1 MQQATTIKPDAAV
14 LWLELGIAQTGQKKY
29 DDAATSLKK
38 AMDLDT
44 ASKKPNPEIQAAD
57 DNALGEVY
65 ANTNKIPDAT
75 ASYDAAAKLQP
86 ANAGMFYTNETI
98 VLSRAGQTD
107 ATIAAADKAIAADPT
122 KADSLLPE
130 GTGAHFESHR
140 GSEDA
145 EDRRASGY
153 RGSLQQV
160 PRIGPQRAD
169 GARSEVDPGG
179 DRGEGQHQVLRRQEA
194 LIWLGGRNQVEGTL
208 LLGVPLLLSGGTSL
222 EHSAPSRV
230 VSYAD
235 ASRIVREQA
244 DRLAPRHA
252 PEFVGLLDTLG
263 RVLAEP
269 ILADR
274 DQPPF
279 PRSTRD
285 GFACRAADVAA
296 GLPLEVIGSIR
307 AGDAVVI
314 EVSAGKAVEIMTGAP
329 VPAGADCVVMVEHV
343 QRDRDKL
350 RLSPGR
356 SVQPGENIVP
366 MGAEARAGA
375 VIVPEGTRISP
386 AQIAVAAACGA
397 GQLSVYGR
405 PRVAIVATGDEL
417 VEVNQQPQSQQI
429 RNSNSYSLAAQ
440 ILAAGAEPVRLPIAR
455 DERGHLE
462 GIIRCGLE
470 TDLVLLS
477 GGVSMG
483 KYDLVEEVLLSL
495 GAEFFF
501 TGALIQPGKP
511 VVFGRLGEHYFFGL
525 PGNPVST
532 MVTFLLFV
540 EPVLGALC
548 GDVGRAPRFTQAR
561 LTSEVQV
568 KTGLTR
574 FLPARLADGN
584 VEPVT
589 WQGSGDLASTSHS
602 NCFLVVPPD
611 QPVLAAGETVTILL

>member
-1 MQQATTIKPDAAV
+1 M
-14 LWLELGIAQTGQKKY
+14 
-29 DDAATSLKK
+29 
-38 AMDLDT
+38 
-44 ASKKPNPEIQAAD
+44 
-57 DNALGEVY
+57 
-65 ANTNKIPDAT
+65 
-75 ASYDAAAKLQP
+75 
-86 ANAGMFYTNETI
+86 
-98 VLSRAGQTD
+98 
-107 ATIAAADKAIAADPT
+107 
-122 KADSLLPE
+122 
-130 GTGAHFESHR
+130 GAH
-140 GSEDA
+140 
-145 EDRRASGY
+145 
-153 RGSLQQV
+153 
-160 PRIGPQRAD
+160 
-169 GARSEVDPGG
+169 
-179 DRGEGQHQVLRRQEA
+179 
-194 LIWLGGRNQVEGTL
+194 L
-208 LLGVPLLLSGGTSL
+208 LNTT
-222 EHSAPSRV
+222 APSRV
-230 VSYAD
+230 VSYAE
-235 ASRIVREQA
+235 ASGIVREHA
-244 DRLAPRHA
+244 DRLVARHA
-252 PEFVGLLDTLG
+252 PQSAALLDTLG

-296 GLPLEVIGSIR
+296 GTPLEVIGSIR

-314 EVSAGKAVEIMTGAP
+314 EVSAGKTVEIMTGAP

-343 QRDRDKL
+343 LRDRDTL
-350 RLSPGR
+350 RLASGR

-375 VIVPEGTRISP
+375 VIVPRGTRISP
-386 AQIAVAAACGA
+386 AQVAVAAACGA
-397 GQLSVYGR
+397 GQLRVFGR

-417 VEVNQQPQSQQI
+417 VEVNQQPQTHQI

-440 ILAAGAEPVRLPIAR
+440 VLAAGAKPVRLPIAR
-455 DERGHLE
+455 DERVHLE
-462 GIIRCGLE
+462 GIIRSALE

-548 GDVGRAPRFTQAR
+548 GEVGRGPRFALAR
-561 LTSEVQV
+561 LVGELRV

-574 FLPARLADGN
+574 FLPARLIDGN
-584 VEPVT
+584 VEAVT
-589 WQGSGDLASTSHS
+589 WQGSGDLASTSRS

-611 QPVLAAGETVTILL
+611 QPVLSAGETVTVLL

>member
-1 MQQATTIKPDAAV
+1 
-14 LWLELGIAQTGQKKY
+14 LLN
-29 DDAATSLKK
+29 
-38 AMDLDT
+38 T
-44 ASKKPNPEIQAAD
+44 A
-57 DNALGEVY
+57 
-65 ANTNKIPDAT
+65 
-75 ASYDAAAKLQP
+75 
-86 ANAGMFYTNETI
+86 
-98 VLSRAGQTD
+98 
-107 ATIAAADKAIAADPT
+107 
-122 KADSLLPE
+122 
-130 GTGAHFESHR
+130 
-140 GSEDA
+140 
-145 EDRRASGY
+145 
-153 RGSLQQV
+153 
-160 PRIGPQRAD
+160 
-169 GARSEVDPGG
+169 
-179 DRGEGQHQVLRRQEA
+179 
-194 LIWLGGRNQVEGTL
+194 
-208 LLGVPLLLSGGTSL
+208 
-222 EHSAPSRV
+222 APSRV

-235 ASRIVREQA
+235 ASRIVREHA

-252 PEFVGLLDTLG
+252 PEVVGLLDTLG

-285 GFACRAADVAA
+285 GFACRAADAAA

-314 EVSAGKAVEIMTGAP
+314 EISAGKAVEIMTGAP

-343 QRDRDKL
+343 QRDHNSL
-350 RLSPGR
+350 QLSPGR
-356 SVQPGENIVP
+356 RVQPGENVVP

-375 VIVPEGTRISP
+375 VIVPRGMRISP
-386 AQIAVAAACGA
+386 AQIAVSAACGA

-440 ILAAGAEPVRLPIAR
+440 ILGAGAEPVRLPIAR
-455 DERGHLE
+455 DEQGHLE
-462 GIIRCGLE
+462 SIIRSALE

-501 TGALIQPGKP
+501 SGALIQPGKP
-511 VVFGRLGEHYFFGL
+511 VVFGRLGAHYFFGL

-540 EPVLGALC
+540 EPILGALC
-548 GDVGRAPRFTQAR
+548 GDPSRGPRFAQAR
-561 LTSEVQV
+561 LASEVQV

-589 WQGSGDLASTSHS
+589 WQGSGDLASTSRS
-602 NCFLVVPPD
+602 NCFLVVPPE
-611 QPVLAAGETVTILL
+611 QPVLAAGETVRILL